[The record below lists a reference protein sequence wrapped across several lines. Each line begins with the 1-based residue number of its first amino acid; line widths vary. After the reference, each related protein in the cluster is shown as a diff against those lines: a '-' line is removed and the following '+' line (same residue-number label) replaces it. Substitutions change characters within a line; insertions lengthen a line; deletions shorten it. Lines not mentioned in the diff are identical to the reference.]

1 MEKWLP
7 CAVEG
12 VGAGRKSGTG
22 LGSSQGLVAA
32 AQGHRLD
39 VGALLGLCPL
49 GPAWPGQLP
58 VSSAVLSLAFSSFSK
73 EIPPFLP
80 LAMADSGSL

>member
-1 MEKWLP
+1 MEKRLP

-12 VGAGRKSGTG
+12 VGAGRQSGTG
-22 LGSSQGLVAA
+22 LGSSQQLVAA
-32 AQGHRLD
+32 AQRHELD

-49 GPAWPGQLP
+49 GPAWPGRLP

-73 EIPPFLP
+73 EIPAFPALS
-80 LAMADSGSL
+80 DG